1 MFKVPAAVYTAT
13 LRDVVQHHVKGDARN
28 VDIPGLASVPCPVDS
43 FAVECVRAQ
52 ALEELE

>member
-1 MFKVPAAVYTAT
+1 MYNAT

-28 VDIPGLASVPCPVDS
+28 VDIPGLASVPCLVDS